1 MTQIPSSSSPDI
13 DKSQSSHN
21 VGFSRFSTA
30 LRAMRHRN
38 YRLFFAGQ
46 LISLIGTWMQM
57 VAQSWLVYRLTGS
70 SFLLGSVGFAS
81 QIPVFLLA
89 FIGGIVADRYN
100 RHRIVIGTQTS
111 AMLLAFILSGLT
123 LSGTVQIWHIFV
135 LSTLLGI
142 VNAFDMPARQAF
154 IVELVGKDDLMNAIA
169 LNSSLFNGAR
179 VLGPAFAG
187 MLIAGLGEGWCFFSN
202 AVSYIAVI
210 IGLLLMKLKSRPSAA
225 RGSSA
230 ISNVLEGLLY
240 VRRTRSVR
248 ALLMLVALI
257 SIAGMPYSILMPIF
271 AEEILSGGARGL
283 GILMGFSGLGA
294 FMGAIYLAA
303 QSETRGLGRMIAFS
317 CAGMGTSL
325 ILFSI
330 SRLFWV
336 SALFLIPVGFTLMVQ
351 MASANTLIQTIVP
364 DHLRGRVMS
373 VHVMMF
379 MGMMPFGSLVAGSVA
394 EKLGAP
400 LTVGIGAIGCL
411 LGSIVFT
418 MRLSSLQLINR
429 RSLQAHA
436 DDRDLHESA
445 NLVDNPEEY
454 GGMSG

>member
-1 MTQIPSSSSPDI
+1 
-13 DKSQSSHN
+13 
-21 VGFSRFSTA
+21 
-30 LRAMRHRN
+30 MRHRN

-89 FIGGIVADRYN
+89 FVGGIVADRYN

-294 FMGAIYLAA
+294 FMGALYLAA

-351 MASANTLIQTIVP
+351 MASTNTLIQTIVP

-400 LTVGIGAIGCL
+400 LTVGIGALGCL

-418 MRLSSLQLINR
+418 MRLSSLRFINR
-429 RSLQAHA
+429 LSVQARA
-436 DDRDLHESA
+436 DDRDLRESA

-454 GGMSG
+454 GGMSGQT